1 MGRGRLCAPRTD
13 RIKDQARAI
22 GAPAEGVWGARRDNR
37 QTACAHW
44 PAKPRAF
51 WSDPQIAS
59 RDHCIGRWRF
69 VAAPQSSLSH
79 EACGLRSMTAPRL
92 DLTGVTKRFPGVI
105 ANDDVAFSIAPGEMH
120 ALLGENGAGKSTLVK
135 MIYGV
140 MRPDAGVMRLDGEA
154 YTPNRPSDARARGVG
169 MVFQHFSLFE
179 ALTVGENVALGMN
192 AADIG
197 RDLNDQIFTVSDAYG
212 LSLDPSRTV
221 GSLSVGERQRV
232 EIVRCLLQN
241 PRLLIMDEPTSVLT
255 LQEVEDLFRTLR
267 ALVADGCSIL
277 YISHKLEEIRAH
289 CDRATVLR
297 GGKVVGHCDP
307 AEATSRSLAELMVG
321 MELALPTKSMV
332 DFEAERLSVHDLS
345 LPADDPFGVSLQNIS
360 FSVRAGEI
368 LGVAGVAG
376 NGQGELLDAL
386 SGERLVDADA
396 ILLDQTPIGRFGPTA
411 RRGLG
416 FCAAPEER
424 LGHGA
429 APDMS
434 LWENTL
440 LSARSSQDL
449 VRSGMLNLSA
459 AKAYAA
465 KIVSMFDVRTS
476 GVDRHARTLSGGNLQ
491 KFIIGREILQDPKV
505 LAILQPTWG
514 VDAAAAAAIHRAIQ
528 DLAENGAAVL
538 LISQDLDELMAVATT
553 FAVIAGGRLSQPQ
566 PTDSMTVEEIGIL
579 MGGADGAASSGSTS

>member
-1 MGRGRLCAPRTD
+1 
-13 RIKDQARAI
+13 
-22 GAPAEGVWGARRDNR
+22 
-37 QTACAHW
+37 
-44 PAKPRAF
+44 
-51 WSDPQIAS
+51 
-59 RDHCIGRWRF
+59 
-69 VAAPQSSLSH
+69 
-79 EACGLRSMTAPRL
+79 MTAPRL
-92 DLTGVTKRFPGVI
+92 ELAGVTKRFPGVI

-140 MRPDAGVMRLDGEA
+140 MRPDAGTMRLDGEA

-192 AADIG
+192 AADVG
-197 RDLNDQIFTVSDAYG
+197 RDLNNQIIKVSDAYG
-212 LSLDPSRTV
+212 LSLDPARTV

-255 LQEVEDLFRTLR
+255 PQEVDDLFKTLR
-267 ALVADGCSIL
+267 TLVADGCSIL

-289 CDRATVLR
+289 CDKATVLR

-307 AEATSRSLAELMVG
+307 SKATARSLAEMMVG
-321 MELALPTKSMV
+321 MELALPKKSAV
-332 DFEAERLSVHDLS
+332 DFGSARLTVSNLS
-345 LPADDPFGVSLQNIS
+345 LPADDPFGVSLHDIS
-360 FSVRAGEI
+360 FTVRAGEI
-368 LGVAGVAG
+368 LGIAGVAG

-386 SGERLVDADA
+386 SGERTTQDDA
-396 ILLDQTPIGRFGPTA
+396 ILLDQEPVGSVGPTD
-411 RRGLG
+411 RRGLA

-440 LSARSSQDL
+440 LSARSSQGM
-449 VRSGMLNLSA
+449 VHGGMLNLSA
-459 AKAYAA
+459 AKAFAA
-465 KIVSMFDVRTS
+465 KIISAFDVRTS
-476 GVDRHARTLSGGNLQ
+476 GADKHARTLSGGNLQ
-491 KFIIGREILQDPKV
+491 KFIIGREILQEPRV

-514 VDAAAAAAIHRAIQ
+514 VDAAAAASIHRAIQ
-528 DLAENGAAVL
+528 ELASNGAAVL
-538 LISQDLDELMAVATT
+538 LISQDLDELMAVSTT
-553 FAVIAGGRLSQPQ
+553 FAVIAGGRLSAPQ
-566 PTDSMTVEEIGIL
+566 PTDSISVEEIGIL
-579 MGGADGAASSGSTS
+579 MGGTQQQASAGANS